1 MNEVSIIISIIS
13 CVIALGSLAFTL
25 YKFTLYDKKNA
36 SLDAQIKE
44 NQVRTLKE
52 EEELSKRA
60 QVCANP
66 YSSKNGIIKV
76 KFFNKGKAVAK
87 NINLKE
93 YNAEIC
99 DVLNV
104 DTLFPY
110 PLLNPQ
116 ESFEV
121 LFAYIGDEKVSQI
134 TISWEDISGEHEHVQ
149 ALQLF

>member
-1 MNEVSIIISIIS
+1 MTVSIILSIIS
-13 CVIALGSLAFTL
+13 CFIALGSLAFTL
-25 YKFTLYDKKNA
+25 YKFASYDKKNA
-36 SLDAQIKE
+36 MLDALIKE

-60 QVCANP
+60 QVCVNP

-76 KFFNKGKAVAK
+76 KFFNKGKAVAR
-87 NINLKE
+87 NIRLKK
-93 YNAEIC
+93 YDAEIY

-134 TISWEDISGEHEHVQ
+134 TISWEDEGGDHEYVQ
-149 ALQLF
+149 ALQLY